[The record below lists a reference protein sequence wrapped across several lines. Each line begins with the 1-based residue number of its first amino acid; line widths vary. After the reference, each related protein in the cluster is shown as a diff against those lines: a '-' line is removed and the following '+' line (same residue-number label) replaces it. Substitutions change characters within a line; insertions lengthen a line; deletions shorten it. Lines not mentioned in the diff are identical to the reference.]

1 MIPPPNVDK
10 PVSKSSR
17 LWSWITAGGVS
28 VALPFVDWKVQ
39 IIIVTGIIALAAY
52 AIFTT
57 FTVRAK
63 FEKWIDAL

>member
-1 MIPPPNVDK
+1 
-10 PVSKSSR
+10 
-17 LWSWITAGGVS
+17 LWSWLTKDGDS

-39 IIIVTGIIALAAY
+39 MVIVAGIIALAAY

-57 FTVRAK
+57 PTVRAK